1 MLSYWF
7 LTGALLGNVQNVHC
21 RSTVLRIIPL
31 EILCKYLEY
40 CLFQYFF
47 MSVCMSVSP
56 TRFFQLFLI
65 QSQYFNKCKAW
76 WQGQLLTAALIKH
89 MKVCRLQS
97 VTGQTAGR
105 CCSVLRPL
113 QHTDPCP
120 SSPHHSNC

>member
-40 CLFQYFF
+40 CLFQYLLQNNT
-47 MSVCMSVSP
+47 MPLISYSVSI
-56 TRFFQLFLI
+56 FQQV
-65 QSQYFNKCKAW
+65 QSMVAR
-76 WQGQLLTAALIKH
+76 TAIDSSFIKH
-89 MKVCRLQS
+89 IKHADCSPVI
-97 VTGQTAGR
+97 GQTAVR

-120 SSPHHSNC
+120 SSPQHCNC